1 MVLVVIK
8 LSTPSLTSFSSLSTA
23 LTIQQSGSRR
33 AGSTAAAYPAA
44 EGVSLGTTEG
54 LQAKTLRLLLEVE
67 LLQHQAP

>member
-1 MVLVVIK
+1 TVR
-8 LSTPSLTSFSSLSTA
+8 LTQSR
-23 LTIQQSGSRR
+23 QQH
-33 AGSTAAAYPAA
+33 PAA